1 MGGTTKKGV
10 DCSGFVMAVYRNA
23 FHVDLPRTTAEQ
35 IRAGMPVSRHALKPG
50 DLVFFSPPGYP
61 RHVGI
66 YLDNNRFLH
75 ASKSNGVTLS
85 TIEGGYWAPYFR
97 TARRILPSN

>member
-10 DCSGFVMAVYRNA
+10 DCSGFVRAVYRNA
-23 FHVDLPRTTAEQ
+23 FHVDLPRTTAGQ
-35 IRAGMPVSRHALKPG
+35 IRVGIPVSRHALRPG

-75 ASKSNGVTLS
+75 ASKSTGVTMS
-85 TIEGGYWAPYFR
+85 AIEGGYWAPYFR